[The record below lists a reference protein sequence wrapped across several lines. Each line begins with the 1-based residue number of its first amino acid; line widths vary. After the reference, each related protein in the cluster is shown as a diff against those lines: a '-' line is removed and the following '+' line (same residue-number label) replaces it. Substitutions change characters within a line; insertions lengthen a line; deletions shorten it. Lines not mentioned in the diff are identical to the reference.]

1 MAPPRKRALPKAL
14 PEGFILTDSEK
25 KKWRLGKM
33 IGQGGCGL
41 IYLASHYVDRPV
53 AADTDFVIKVE
64 YQENGP
70 LFSELKFYQRA
81 AKPESTGGDHVVH
94 GEGEPGDEWGGEMQR
109 QATVVRLE
117 KWKRS
122 RKLVF
127 LGIPTYWGSGLAEY
141 NELRYRFMAM
151 DRLGIDLQKVCERN
165 GGRLKPATVLQL
177 GQGLVDVLEY
187 IHENEYV
194 HADIKA
200 ANLMLGCRDP
210 EHVYLADYGLSYRY
224 CPDGVHK
231 EYKENPKKGHNGTIE
246 YTSLDAHKG
255 LAPSR
260 RGDLQILGF
269 CLLHWLCGSL
279 PWDKVLKNPTQVQEA
294 KTRLMGNLPDS
305 VLQLSAS
312 GASTDEV
319 AALFSYVKTLDYQDK
334 PNYQHLKQLLASDV
348 TGRLDFSMPPGAA
361 GESTTKGQNPPARK
375 KKAGRARGPPRAKV
389 VNTELDD
396 EQEEETMRSKPV
408 QARYIRGPPRPRT
421 QSQPEEGVVPTVGRS
436 LRPRPEMSYGEADSE
451 TEEKEEEEGEAR
463 PRPIPAC
470 YLRGPP
476 IGPRAQPKQKT
487 KPKWSGRKTD
497 ARPVTS
503 GRQEG
508 RLHAQRN
515 KLILTEWDG
524 NDRTHTDRD
533 QGWDALKEAHPRA
546 KPVLQH
552 REGHSHR
559 QCRHGDLCYE
569 HRHGCGEWNGSA
581 DGDPEQES
589 GPTQR
594 KVQFS
599 WFLFVGV
606 FLFLGAALCCLS
618 HGAFKPS

>member
-1 MAPPRKRALPKAL
+1 
-14 PEGFILTDSEK
+14 
-25 KKWRLGKM
+25 
-33 IGQGGCGL
+33 
-41 IYLASHYVDRPV
+41 
-53 AADTDFVIKVE
+53 
-64 YQENGP
+64 
-70 LFSELKFYQRA
+70 
-81 AKPESTGGDHVVH
+81 
-94 GEGEPGDEWGGEMQR
+94 
-109 QATVVRLE
+109 
-117 KWKRS
+117 
-122 RKLVF
+122 
-127 LGIPTYWGSGLAEY
+127 
-141 NELRYRFMAM
+141 MAM

-165 GGRLKPATVLQL
+165 GGRLKTATVLQL

-210 EHVYLADYGLSYRY
+210 ERVYLADYGLSYRY

-246 YTSLDAHKG
+246 YTSLDAHRG

-294 KTRLMGNLPDS
+294 KARLMDNLPDS

-361 GESTTKGQNPPARK
+361 GESTTKGQYPPARE

-396 EQEEETMRSKPV
+396 EQEDETKSKPV
-408 QARYIRGPPRPRT
+408 QARYIRGPPRPKP
-421 QSQPEEGVVPTVGRS
+421 QSQPEEGVVSTVSRS
-436 LRPRPEMSYGEADSE
+436 LRPRPEMSYGEDDSE
-451 TEEKEEEEGEAR
+451 TEEEEEEEEARPR

-487 KPKWSGRKTD
+487 KPKWSSRKTD
-497 ARPVTS
+497 ARSVTS
-503 GRQEG
+503 GGQEG
-508 RLHAQRN
+508 PLRAQRR
-515 KLILTEWDG
+515 KRILTECDAD
-524 NDRTHTDRD
+524 DRTHTDCD
-533 QGWDALKEAHPRA
+533 QGWAVLKEGHPRA
-546 KPVLQH
+546 RPVLQH
-552 REGHSHR
+552 RGGHRHR
-559 QCRHGDLCYE
+559 QCRHEDLCYE
-569 HRHGCGEWNGSA
+569 HRYGCNEWNESA
-581 DGDPEQES
+581 VGGPEQES
-589 GPTQR
+589 GPTQS
-594 KVQFS
+594 KGQCS

-606 FLFLGAALCCLS
+606 FLFLGAALCVGLS
-618 HGAFKPS
+618 HGAFKPI

>member
-1 MAPPRKRALPKAL
+1 MAPPRKRALPKPL

-25 KKWRLGKM
+25 KKWRLGRI

-41 IYLASHYVDRPV
+41 IYLASHDVDRPV
-53 AADTDFVIKVE
+53 AADTDFVIKLE

-81 AKPESTGGDHVVH
+81 AKPES
-94 GEGEPGDEWGGEMQR
+94 M
-109 QATVVRLE
+109 E

-151 DRLGIDLQKVCERN
+151 DRLGTDLQKVCEHN
-165 GGRLKPATVLQL
+165 GGRLKTATVLQL
-177 GQGLVDVLEY
+177 GRGLVDVLEY

-210 EHVYLADYGLSYRY
+210 EQVYLADYGLSYRY

-294 KTRLMGNLPDS
+294 KARLMDNLPDS
-305 VLQLSAS
+305 VLQLSMS

-319 AALFSYVKTLDYQDK
+319 AALLRYVKTLDYHDK
-334 PNYQHLKQLLASDV
+334 PNYQHIKQLLASDV
-348 TGRLDFSMPPGAA
+348 TGRLDFSMPQGAS
-361 GESTTKGQNPPARK
+361 GESTTKGQDLPAREK
-375 KKAGRARGPPRAKV
+375 
-389 VNTELDD
+389 
-396 EQEEETMRSKPV
+396 
-408 QARYIRGPPRPRT
+408 
-421 QSQPEEGVVPTVGRS
+421 EEGVVPAVSRP
-436 LRPRPEMSYGEADSE
+436 LRPRPVVSYGEDDSE
-451 TEEKEEEEGEAR
+451 TEEETEEEEEEEAR

-487 KPKWSGRKTD
+487 KPKGSGRKTA
-497 ARPVTS
+497 ARTVTPE
-503 GRQEG
+503 GQEG
-508 RLHAQRN
+508 RLHAQRG
-515 KLILTEWDG
+515 KRTLTKCDANG
-524 NDRTHTDRD
+524 RTHADYD
-533 QGWDALKEAHPRA
+533 QGWAGLKEAHPRA
-546 KPVLQH
+546 KPALQH

-559 QCRHGDLCYE
+559 QRCHGDLCYE
-569 HRHGCGEWNGSA
+569 HRHGFAEWDGSA
-581 DGDPEQES
+581 VRGPEQEA
-589 GPTQR
+589 GPAQR
-594 KVQFS
+594 KGPFS

-606 FLFLGAALCCLS
+606 FLSLGAALSVCRS
-618 HGAFKPS
+618 AFKPI

>member
-1 MAPPRKRALPKAL
+1 MAPPRKRALPKPL

-25 KKWRLGKM
+25 KKWRLGRI

-41 IYLASHYVDRPV
+41 IYLASHDVDRPV
-53 AADTDFVIKVE
+53 AADTDFVIKLE

-81 AKPESTGGDHVVH
+81 AKPES
-94 GEGEPGDEWGGEMQR
+94 M
-109 QATVVRLE
+109 E

-151 DRLGIDLQKVCERN
+151 DRLGTDLQKVCEHN
-165 GGRLKPATVLQL
+165 GGRLKTATVLQL
-177 GQGLVDVLEY
+177 GRGLVDVLEY

-210 EHVYLADYGLSYRY
+210 EQVYLADYGLSYRY

-294 KTRLMGNLPDS
+294 KARLMDNLPDS
-305 VLQLSAS
+305 VLQLSMS

-319 AALFSYVKTLDYQDK
+319 AALLRYVKTLDYHDK
-334 PNYQHLKQLLASDV
+334 PNYQHIKQLLASDV
-348 TGRLDFSMPPGAA
+348 TGRLDFSMPQGAS
-361 GESTTKGQNPPARK
+361 GESTTKGQDLPARE
-375 KKAGRARGPPRAKV
+375 KKAGRARGPSRAKAV
-389 VNTELDD
+389 ATELGD
-396 EQEEETMRSKPV
+396 EQEEEKMKSKPAP
-408 QARYIRGPPRPRT
+408 ARHIRGPPRPKP
-421 QSQPEEGVVPTVGRS
+421 QSQPEEGVVPAVSRP
-436 LRPRPEMSYGEADSE
+436 LRPRPVVSYGEDDSE
-451 TEEKEEEEGEAR
+451 TEEETEEEEEEEAR

-487 KPKWSGRKTD
+487 KPKGSGRKTA
-497 ARPVTS
+497 ARTVTPE
-503 GRQEG
+503 GQEG
-508 RLHAQRN
+508 RLHAQRG
-515 KLILTEWDG
+515 KRTLTKCDANG
-524 NDRTHTDRD
+524 RTHADYD
-533 QGWDALKEAHPRA
+533 QGWAGLKEAHPRA
-546 KPVLQH
+546 KPALQH

-559 QCRHGDLCYE
+559 QRCHGDLCYE
-569 HRHGCGEWNGSA
+569 HRHGFAEWDGSA
-581 DGDPEQES
+581 VRGPEQEA
-589 GPTQR
+589 GPAQR
-594 KVQFS
+594 KGPFS

-606 FLFLGAALCCLS
+606 FLSLGAALSVCRS
-618 HGAFKPS
+618 AFKPI